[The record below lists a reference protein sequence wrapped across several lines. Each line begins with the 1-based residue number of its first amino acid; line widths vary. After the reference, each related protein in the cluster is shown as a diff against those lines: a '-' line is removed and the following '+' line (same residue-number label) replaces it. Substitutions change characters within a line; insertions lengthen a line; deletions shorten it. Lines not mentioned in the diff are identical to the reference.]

1 MYFQERFGTKMKK
14 KIGVLG
20 GTFNPIHMGHL
31 ILAESAYEEFEL
43 DEILFVPTG
52 ITNLKDP
59 SVILDKK
66 TRITLTGEAIGES
79 NHFALSTIETDRPG
93 TSYTYETLE
102 LLNKEYPNSEFY
114 LIIGAD
120 SLFQIEQWKRPA
132 DIMKNAV
139 ILAAKRK
146 GSTTQELLDKIEEIK
161 VKYNA
166 DIRLLPCTYIDIS
179 STEIRDRI
187 KAGKSIR
194 YLVPQ
199 VTEKYIKKHHL
210 YEDREN

>member
-1 MYFQERFGTKMKK
+1 MKK

-20 GTFNPIHMGHL
+20 GTFNPIHLGHL

-66 TRITLTGEAIGES
+66 TRITLTGEAIGQS

-146 GSTTQELLDKIEEIK
+146 GSTTKELVDKIEEIK
-161 VKYNA
+161 VKYDA

-179 STEIRDRI
+179 STEIRERI

>member
-1 MYFQERFGTKMKK
+1 MVLRMKK

-20 GTFNPIHMGHL
+20 GTFNPIHLGHL

-66 TRITLTGEAIGES
+66 TRITLTGEAIGQS

-146 GSTTQELLDKIEEIK
+146 GSTTKELVDKIEEIK
-161 VKYNA
+161 VKYDA

-179 STEIRDRI
+179 STEIRERI

>member
-1 MYFQERFGTKMKK
+1 MRKGLVLRMKK
-14 KIGVLG
+14 KIGVFG
-20 GTFNPIHMGHL
+20 GTFNPIHTGHL
-31 ILAESAYEEFEL
+31 ILAEAAYEEFGL

-52 ITNLKDP
+52 ISNLKDP

-66 TRITLTGEAIGES
+66 TRITLTGEAIGE
-79 NHFALSTIETDRPG
+79 NPHFALSTIETDRPG
-93 TSYTYETLE
+93 KSYTFETLE
-102 LLNKEYPNSEFY
+102 LMNQEYPNSEYY

-161 VKYNA
+161 EKYDA

-179 STEIRDRI
+179 STEIRERI

-194 YLVPQ
+194 YLVPE
-199 VTEKYIKKHHL
+199 VTENYIKKHHL

>member
-1 MYFQERFGTKMKK
+1 MKK